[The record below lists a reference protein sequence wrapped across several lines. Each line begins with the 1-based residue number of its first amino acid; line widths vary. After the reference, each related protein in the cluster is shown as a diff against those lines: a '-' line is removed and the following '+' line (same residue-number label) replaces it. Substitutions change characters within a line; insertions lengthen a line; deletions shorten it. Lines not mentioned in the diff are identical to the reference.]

1 MTDPTPTPTPLDLA
15 ALRGWI
21 EAGIRMAK
29 EHALEVIARAEA
41 AEAKNAA
48 VRELHRRLVIA
59 VHEGHG
65 EEAMCPRCQTH
76 WPCKTVAALD
86 GTA

>member
-1 MTDPTPTPTPLDLA
+1 MTPAPTPLDLA

-21 EAGIRMAK
+21 EAGIRMDK

-41 AEAKNAA
+41 AEAKIAA
-48 VRELHRRLVIA
+48 VRATISEY
-59 VHEGHG
+59 G
-65 EEAMCPRCQTH
+65 EQPHSTECGSGDCCRCTLDDFR
-76 WPCKTVAALD
+76 AALD